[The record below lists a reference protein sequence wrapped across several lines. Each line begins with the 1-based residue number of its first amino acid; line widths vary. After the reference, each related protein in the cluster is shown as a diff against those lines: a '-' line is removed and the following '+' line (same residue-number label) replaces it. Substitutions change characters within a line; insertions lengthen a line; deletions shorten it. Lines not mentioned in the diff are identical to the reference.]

1 MKLGAIMTPMRCLAV
16 AAAVLVLVPVLSVAM
31 PPLLDYPNHLV
42 RYWLLSG
49 GAARLPMSGMFVA
62 DWGHSATNIA
72 TDVVGA
78 GLD

>member
-49 GAARLPMSGMFVA
+49 GAAPPAHVGHVRRRLGTQC
-62 DWGHSATNIA
+62 H
-72 TDVVGA
+72 
-78 GLD
+78 